1 MRVALQYSVACFLWS
16 LRYFI
21 IVLLHVSSTTYHYFF
36 GDEPVGNKKAFSELN
51 IVTESAGKLAAQT
64 FLVVLQILKSGG

>member
-1 MRVALQYSVACFLWS
+1 MFPVQ
-16 LRYFI
+16 
-21 IVLLHVSSTTYHYFF
+21 STTTFF

-64 FLVVLQILKSGG
+64 FLVILQILKSEG